1 MQVRMPVSQFIVKT
15 GEIIREWAAKR
26 NPEELH
32 TDSKLWT
39 VRPKL
44 TLPDYTAATQL
55 LKLNKDVQAIK
66 PLERVYITSS
76 SGRSKLKNAD
86 AKSWLDYYEQ
96 QIPIEH
102 TEFTEFKEFQARNYF
117 INLDL

>member
-44 TLPDYTAATQL
+44 TLPVYTAATQSP
-55 LKLNKDVQAIK
+55 KLNK
-66 PLERVYITSS
+66 
-76 SGRSKLKNAD
+76 N
-86 AKSWLDYYEQ
+86 
-96 QIPIEH
+96 
-102 TEFTEFKEFQARNYF
+102 FQALKRPELVHLVGVDRKKQMQ
-117 INLDL
+117 NLG